1 MRTLTKLALCPTLF
15 GVADLCLAPASVA
28 REIAAPA
35 LLIAAAL
42 ALVEL
47 ATRPRRLQQLPAAAH
62 RDLDPRRHF
71 ADHVPLV
78 GARRASAAE
87 DYFRQFREAAHCRHM
102 IAEANRNM
110 RA

>member
-28 REIAAPA
+28 HEIAAPA

-47 ATRPRRLQQLPAAAH
+47 ATRPHRSQQLPAAAH
-62 RDLDPRRHF
+62 RDLEPRCHF
-71 ADHVPLV
+71 ADNVPVV
-78 GARRASAAE
+78 GARRDSATE